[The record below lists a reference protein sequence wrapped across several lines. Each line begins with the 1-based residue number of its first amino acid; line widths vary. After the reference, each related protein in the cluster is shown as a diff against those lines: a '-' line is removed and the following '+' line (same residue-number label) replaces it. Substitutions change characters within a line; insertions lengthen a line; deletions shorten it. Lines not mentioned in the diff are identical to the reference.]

1 MPNEQLL
8 VIEQIIVPE
17 SEVRRRIEN
26 ILIDRGYRTPE
37 EIQQELH
44 KANEAYQQNLRTWEA
59 QQHSRAPGARTIRQ
73 PALLNIPVYSNLRD
87 YSQFEVVVLR
97 IMEGESI
104 RTCDTAATNQYG
116 NGQALN
122 VTDDPLHLDNSVIRK
137 IKQGKYKWV
146 LMLPERL
153 IEEDGPMKRMLRVP
167 DIRRRLKYL
176 IVDECHYM
184 ITWVNSFRTDY
195 ANIGDIRAFLDNF
208 ENAPEDI
215 KRIPIG
221 LFTATAMPERLDAIK
236 KMKVKDRK
244 HLRIKH
250 SCNRENLFYSAVK
263 FSNGRKTYVSMK
275 G

>member
-1 MPNEQLL
+1 MPSDFIEYGNFGEIGRVFGAYNNRRKYQAHRVVLSVQRCSKREHLPDMMPNEQLL

-104 RTCDTAATNQYG
+104 RTCDVSIQGDVAWIISPLNQ
-116 NGQALN
+116 
-122 VTDDPLHLDNSVIRK
+122 
-137 IKQGKYKWV
+137 
-146 LMLPERL
+146 LMVNQICRL
-153 IEEDGPMKRMLRVP
+153 ILLYIYGKLL
-167 DIRRRLKYL
+167 ILNRRQLQ
-176 IVDECHYM
+176 INM
-184 ITWVNSFRTDY
+184 
-195 ANIGDIRAFLDNF
+195 G
-208 ENAPEDI
+208 
-215 KRIPIG
+215 
-221 LFTATAMPERLDAIK
+221 M
-236 KMKVKDRK
+236 DR
-244 HLRIKH
+244 H
-250 SCNRENLFYSAVK
+250 S
-263 FSNGRKTYVSMK
+263 T
-275 G
+275 